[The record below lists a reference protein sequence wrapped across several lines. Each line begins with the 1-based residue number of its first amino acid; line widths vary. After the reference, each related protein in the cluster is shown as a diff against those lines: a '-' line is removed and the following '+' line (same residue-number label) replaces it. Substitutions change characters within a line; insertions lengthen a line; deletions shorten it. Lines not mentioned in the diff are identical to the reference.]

1 MWDIRK
7 AALKKC
13 GDYYSW
19 LNQAEGE
26 EPQQEDESL
35 EVEDCAPALQMNPI
49 QPLPA
54 QEGIAPAAAA
64 AIDPGVING
73 NIALVQF
80 GETFSEFTSNNRIDK
95 GVSLVAQLQHGPVL
109 APEESGLQGRV
120 TRTTGK
126 PVKVMC
132 ISRCPVGGHFATGSD
147 DGIARVWS
155 DDDDW
160 QVERLDRKLSE
171 FDLKDGMVP
180 SARHSSL
187 KLNSDNGKSFPSVQR
202 FFLLSQRQHFLI
214 LYAFIICLQLP
225 RRKDY

>member
-1 MWDIRK
+1 M
-7 AALKKC
+7 
-13 GDYYSW
+13 
-19 LNQAEGE
+19 
-26 EPQQEDESL
+26 
-35 EVEDCAPALQMNPI
+35 EVEDCAPTLQMNPI

-171 FDLKDGMVP
+171 FDLMVP
-180 SARHSSL
+180 STRQSSL
-187 KLNSDNGKSFPSVQR
+187 KLNSNNGKSFPSVQ
-202 FFLLSQRQHFLI
+202 
-214 LYAFIICLQLP
+214 
-225 RRKDY
+225 

>member
-26 EPQQEDESL
+26 ESQQEDDSFES
-35 EVEDCAPALQMNPI
+35 EDCAPALQMNPI
-49 QPLPA
+49 QPLLA
-54 QEGIAPAAAA
+54 QEEPAAAA
-64 AIDPGVING
+64 EGGPGVVNG
-73 NIALVQF
+73 NIGLVQF
-80 GETFSEFTSNNRIDK
+80 GETFSEFTSNNRLDK

-160 QVERLDRKLSE
+160 QVEKLDCKLSE

-180 SARHSSL
+180 STRQSSMKL
-187 KLNSDNGKSFPSVQR
+187 KSDNGKSFPNFTLILCSVTAPT
-202 FFLLSQRQHFLI
+202 FLIFMLLSFVT
-214 LYAFIICLQLP
+214 
-225 RRKDY
+225 